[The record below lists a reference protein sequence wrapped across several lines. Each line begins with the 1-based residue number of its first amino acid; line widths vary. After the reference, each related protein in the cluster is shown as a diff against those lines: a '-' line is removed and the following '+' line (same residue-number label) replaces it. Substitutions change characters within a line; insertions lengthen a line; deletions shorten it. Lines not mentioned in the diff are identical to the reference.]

1 MLLEALG
8 EGKLCV
14 VDVSQLRGG
23 PALILSGLILRRIFD
38 HNQEQF
44 TKAEP
49 KTIPT
54 IAVVEEAQSVL
65 SSQSS
70 GSDPYVAWV
79 KEGRKYDLGAV
90 LITQQP
96 GSIPNELLSQGDN
109 WFVFHLLSSG
119 DLQNVKK
126 ANAHFSDDLLSAL
139 LNEPIEGQ
147 GVFWSSVG
155 GKPYPLSVRI
165 LSFEGIYGNKKDN
178 YQAPGI
184 DTYAVRLRRKYDER
198 LAEAQGRA
206 ALIVAADAPAPAR
219 VDGAPAP
226 SLFDGVD
233 DGEAAVAPAAGG
245 GRVDALRAYKDHAVR
260 ALRANPEF
268 QKSINTERGIPW
280 GVVMGMLEKALPDS
294 MENRNEVARG
304 MVDEAVAAIVGTKG
318 AAWETVRRDTAA
330 KKNMLFIVRKKA

>member
-1 MLLEALG
+1 MLLEALAQ
-8 EGKLCV
+8 GKLCV

-23 PALILSGLILRRIFD
+23 PALILSGLILRKIFD

-44 TKAEP
+44 TQAEP

-65 SSQSS
+65 NSQSS
-70 GSDPYVAWV
+70 GSDPYIAWV

-126 ANAHFSDDLLSAL
+126 ANAHFSDDLLSTL

-147 GVFWSSVG
+147 GVYWSSVG
-155 GKPYPLSVRI
+155 GKPYPLPVRI

-178 YQAPGI
+178 YSAPGI
-184 DTYAVRLRRKYDER
+184 DTYASQLRKKYAER
-198 LAEAQGRA
+198 LAEAQGQGGGGVSA
-206 ALIVAADAPAPAR
+206 SSAVPAR
-219 VDGAPAP
+219 TDGVTAP
-226 SLFDGVD
+226 SLFDVVDEGV
-233 DGEAAVAPAAGG
+233 EAGAASGG
-245 GRVDALRAYKDHAVR
+245 GRVDALRAYKDNAIR
-260 ALRANPEF
+260 ALRTNAEF
-268 QKSINTERGIPW
+268 QKSIATDGGIPW
-280 GVVMGMLEKALPDS
+280 GKVMGILEKALPDS
-294 MENRNEVARG
+294 MENRNDVARG
-304 MVDEAVAAIVGTKG
+304 MVDEAVSAVVGEKG
-318 AAWETVRRDTAA
+318 RSWEALRRDTST
-330 KKNMLFIVRKKA
+330 KKNMLFIVRKKS